1 MTGGYEVI
9 VVGGGIVGA
18 AVAFHLARRGAGRVL
33 VCEQGTPPGR
43 GATTRSGGL
52 IRQNHTARC
61 DIELAVRGTRVFH
74 NWSEQIGP
82 EPVYTRTGFAVL
94 VDIGY
99 ADHLAKNV
107 AAVNESGGASSVI
120 EPATLTELHPGLQV
134 PPNVVI
140 GYEPDG
146 GYADPAAATLSLL
159 AAASRHGAVIAEG
172 VRVLGL
178 VLAGDRV
185 TGVRTN
191 LGVIGADRVVLCAGA
206 WTGAMLAGVGI
217 ELPLV
222 ARRIGVA
229 RAWVGAAPGDLP
241 ICIDDTLG
249 TYFRPAEHGALYFGV
264 PLDPSVDPDTE
275 PEPMAEQAACDAAVR
290 LAQRVPG
297 LRTGRLVAARVGFD
311 GYSPDRRP
319 VIGAAGPDGLYLCT
333 AFSGGGIKMAP
344 AVGELIA
351 EELLTAI
358 ESELLSAYRPQRF
371 AAGVLIESEF
381 PYVHM

>member
-1 MTGGYEVI
+1 MTAGYEVV

-18 AVAFHLARRGAGRVL
+18 ATAFHLARRGAGRVL
-33 VCEQGTPPGR
+33 VCEQGMPPGR

-61 DIELAVRGTRVFH
+61 DIELAVRGTRVFQH
-74 NWSEQIGP
+74 WSEHVGP

-94 VDIGY
+94 VDVRY

-107 AAVNESGGASSVI
+107 AAVNEVGGASSVI
-120 EPATLTELHPGLQV
+120 EPDTLTELHPGLRV
-134 PPNVVI
+134 PPDVVV

-146 GYADPAAATLSLL
+146 GYADPAAAALSLL
-159 AAASRHGAVIAEG
+159 AAAGRHGAVVAEG

-178 VLAGDRV
+178 ARTGDRL
-185 TGVRTN
+185 TGVRTS

-206 WTGAMLAGVGI
+206 WTGPMLADVGI

-229 RAWVGAAPGDLP
+229 RAWIGAAPGDLP
-241 ICIDDTLG
+241 ICIDDTFG
-249 TYFRPAEHGALYFGV
+249 TYFRPADGGALYFGV
-264 PLDPSVDPDTE
+264 PLDPAVDPGTE
-275 PEPMAEQAACDAAVR
+275 PEPMTEQAASQAAAR

-297 LRTGRLVAARVGFD
+297 LRAGRLVAARVGVD

-319 VIGAAGPDGLYLCT
+319 VIGAAGPEGLYLCT
-333 AFSGGGIKMAP
+333 AFSGGGVKVAP
-344 AVGELIA
+344 VVGELVA
-351 EELLTAI
+351 EELLTAT

-371 AAGVLIESEF
+371 AAGELIESEF